1 MNKRF
6 MALVAL
12 VLALLAIV
20 IAVGWQTSS
29 PSEPRPASAVA
40 PSPAVPSAPAANL
53 PRAGDG
59 TPPPWATG
67 GTPPPSLAQADKPL
81 NGLPMASGP
90 AATQRELKELETMQQ
105 ELAGALRD
113 GKQPDPKKVAELLTR
128 LKEKHGATVNGV
140 NLDAVISNLQT
151 AQEIQALAQEIQQES
166 AKPGGGDGKKMQAYV
181 AQLTKL
187 QSRMRMD
194 ISVPQKPEAT
204 K

>member
-1 MNKRF
+1 M
-6 MALVAL
+6 
-12 VLALLAIV
+12 
-20 IAVGWQTSS
+20 
-29 PSEPRPASAVA
+29 
-40 PSPAVPSAPAANL
+40 
-53 PRAGDG
+53 
-59 TPPPWATG
+59 
-67 GTPPPSLAQADKPL
+67 
-81 NGLPMASGP
+81 
-90 AATQRELKELETMQQ
+90 
-105 ELAGALRD
+105 
-113 GKQPDPKKVAELLTR
+113 
-128 LKEKHGATVNGV
+128 NGV